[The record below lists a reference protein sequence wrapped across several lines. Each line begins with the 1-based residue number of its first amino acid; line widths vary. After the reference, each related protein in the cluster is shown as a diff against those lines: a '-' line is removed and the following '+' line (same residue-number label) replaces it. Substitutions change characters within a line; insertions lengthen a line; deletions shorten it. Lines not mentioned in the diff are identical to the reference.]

1 MKVGDTV
8 KFTLYDKEQ
17 TGTIVKVYQKS
28 GWKGYAGVLLESRK
42 EILIPVSIL
51 KFA

>member
-17 TGTIVKVYQKS
+17 TGTIMKVYKKS
-28 GWKGYAGVLLESRK
+28 GWKGYVDILLENRK
-42 EILIPVSIL
+42 EVLMPVAIL
-51 KFA
+51 KLV

>member
-17 TGTIVKVYQKS
+17 TGTIVKVHKKS
-28 GWKGYAGVLLESRK
+28 GWRGYVDVLLESKK
-42 EILIPVSIL
+42 EILMPTSIL
-51 KFA
+51 RLV